1 MNEVPMIRFNI
12 SAGVAAVAVAL
23 VSLFAAVEAPRAEA
37 QQPPVAG
44 IPAHSHSSADELVPQ
59 FVSRPVVQAVPTIAD
74 EPAAPPSASSLRDLI
89 AKMPI
94 DTELDEQLKC
104 LAGAIYF
111 EARGEPL
118 AGQLAVAEVVINR
131 AASGRFPVSYCGVV
145 LQKSQF
151 SFVKRGRMPAL
162 PSDTATWHRA
172 KAIAQ
177 IAHRGLWDSE
187 AEGSLYFHARSVSPS
202 WSNRRQ
208 AMARISNHV
217 FYR

>member
-1 MNEVPMIRFNI
+1 MIRFNV
-12 SAGVAAVAVAL
+12 SAGAVAIA
-23 VSLFAAVEAPRAEA
+23 VSLASVLAPVEAEIAFAQQAEA
-37 QQPPVAG
+37 T
-44 IPAHSHSSADELVPQ
+44 PAAQHTQSPADEIVPV
-59 FVSRPVVQAVPTIAD
+59 FVAKPVVQPLPEATD
-74 EPAAPPSASSLRDLI
+74 TSEAARENAGSLRELVSSMSGD
-89 AKMPI
+89 A
-94 DTELDEQLKC
+94 ELDEQLKC
-104 LAGAIYF
+104 LAGAVYF

-131 AASGRFPVSYCGVV
+131 AASGSFPASYCGVV
-145 LQKSQF
+145 LQRSQF
-151 SFVKRGRMPAL
+151 SFVKRGRMPSL
-162 PSDTATWHRA
+162 PGDTATWQRA

>member
-1 MNEVPMIRFNI
+1 MIRFYV
-12 SAGVAAVAVAL
+12 SAGVAALAVSL
-23 VSLFAAVEAPRAEA
+23 VSVFAPIEAEIAFA
-37 QQPPVAG
+37 QQAGQPVTVQHTQPP
-44 IPAHSHSSADELVPQ
+44 ADEIVPQ
-59 FVSRPVVQAVPTIAD
+59 FVAKAIVQPIPLET
-74 EPAAPPSASSLRDLI
+74 EPAETKSEKAGSLRELI
-89 AKMPI
+89 SLHGNG
-94 DTELDEQLKC
+94 TLDEQLKC
-104 LAGAIYF
+104 LAGAVYF

-131 AASGRFPVSYCGVV
+131 AASGRFPASYCGVV

-151 SFVKRGRMPAL
+151 SFVKRGRMPSL
-162 PSDTATWHRA
+162 PGDSATWQRA

-187 AEGSLYFHARSVSPS
+187 AEGSLYFHAHYVSPS

>member
-1 MNEVPMIRFNI
+1 MNRFNV
-12 SAGVAAVAVAL
+12 SAGAVAL
-23 VSLFAAVEAPRAEA
+23 AVSLVSVLAPIDAKTALAQQAETAQTVEHAQLSADEIVPEFVTKTVVQPISAAVETADLVENK
-37 QQPPVAG
+37 AG
-44 IPAHSHSSADELVPQ
+44 NLRELVSSMPADAHLDDEL
-59 FVSRPVVQAVPTIAD
+59 R
-74 EPAAPPSASSLRDLI
+74 
-89 AKMPI
+89 
-94 DTELDEQLKC
+94 C

-131 AASGRFPVSYCGVV
+131 AASGRFPASYCGVV

-162 PSDTATWHRA
+162 PGDSVTWRRA

-187 AEGSLYFHARSVSPS
+187 AEGSLYFHARSVSPG
-202 WSNRRQ
+202 WSNRRL

-217 FYR
+217 FYK

>member
-1 MNEVPMIRFNI
+1 MIRFNI
-12 SAGVAAVAVAL
+12 SAGAAVL
-23 VSLFAAVEAPRAEA
+23 SVSLASVFAPGESQTAFANQTEPAPVTEHK
-37 QQPPVAG
+37 QLF
-44 IPAHSHSSADELVPQ
+44 ADEVVPE
-59 FVSRPVVQAVPTIAD
+59 FVTKPVVQPIPQSPELPDSAAD
-74 EPAAPPSASSLRDLI
+74 KAGNLR
-89 AKMPI
+89 
-94 DTELDEQLKC
+94 ELVGQMSGGAHLDDQLQC

-131 AASGRFPVSYCGVV
+131 AASGRFPASYCGVV

-151 SFVKRGRMPAL
+151 SFIKSGRMPSL
-162 PSDTATWHRA
+162 PGASATWTRA

-187 AEGSLYFHARSVSPS
+187 AEGSLYFHARSVAPG

>member
-1 MNEVPMIRFNI
+1 M
-12 SAGVAAVAVAL
+12 AGT
-23 VSLFAAVEAPRAEA
+23 PT
-37 QQPPVAG
+37 
-44 IPAHSHSSADELVPQ
+44 HSHSSTDEIVPQ
-59 FVSRPVVQAVPTIAD
+59 FVSRPVVQAVPVIAHQQV
-74 EPAAPPSASSLRDLI
+74 PTPNASSLRDLV
-89 AKMPI
+89 AKMPA
-94 DTELDEQLKC
+94 DAELDEQLKC

-111 EARGEPL
+111 EARGEPI

-131 AASGRFPVSYCGVV
+131 AASGRFPASYCGVV
-145 LQKSQF
+145 FQKSQF

-162 PSDTATWHRA
+162 PGGTVTWHRA

>member
-1 MNEVPMIRFNI
+1 MIRFNV
-12 SAGVAAVAVAL
+12 SAGAVAIAVSLASVLAPMNAENALAQQTEAAPAAQHIQPPADEIVPIFVAKPMVQALPAAIETEEVAPDNAGSLREL
-23 VSLFAAVEAPRAEA
+23 VSNM
-37 QQPPVAG
+37 AG
-44 IPAHSHSSADELVPQ
+44 D
-59 FVSRPVVQAVPTIAD
+59 
-74 EPAAPPSASSLRDLI
+74 
-89 AKMPI
+89 AK
-94 DTELDEQLKC
+94 LDEQLKC
-104 LAGAIYF
+104 LAGAVYF

-131 AASGRFPVSYCGVV
+131 AASGRFPASYCGVV

-151 SFVKRGRMPAL
+151 SFVKRGRMPSL
-162 PSDTATWHRA
+162 PGDTATWQRA

-187 AEGSLYFHARSVSPS
+187 AEGSLYFHARYVSPA

>member
-1 MNEVPMIRFNI
+1 MSRINV
-12 SAGVAAVAVAL
+12 SAGAAAIAVTLISVFAPIEAERAL
-23 VSLFAAVEAPRAEA
+23 A
-37 QQPPVAG
+37 QQTEAA
-44 IPAHSHSSADELVPQ
+44 PAAQHTQPAADEIVPE
-59 FVSRPVVQAVPTIAD
+59 FVSKPVVQPLPETGESSAPT
-74 EPAAPPSASSLRDLI
+74 EEKHRSLRSLVSSMQGD
-89 AKMPI
+89 A
-94 DTELDEQLKC
+94 ELDEQLKC
-104 LAGAIYF
+104 LAGAVYF

-131 AASGRFPVSYCGVV
+131 ASSGRFPASYCGVV

-151 SFVKRGRMPAL
+151 SFVKRGRMPSA
-162 PSDTATWHRA
+162 PSDSATWQRA

-187 AEGSLYFHARSVSPS
+187 AEGSLYFHARYVSPG

>member
-1 MNEVPMIRFNI
+1 MIRFHI
-12 SAGVAAVAVAL
+12 PAGVAALA
-23 VSLFAAVEAPRAEA
+23 VSLASVLAPVQTATALAQSAEQTSEAAPATQEI
-37 QQPPVAG
+37 QPPTDEIVPRFVA
-44 IPAHSHSSADELVPQ
+44 
-59 FVSRPVVQAVPTIAD
+59 RPVVQPLP
-74 EPAAPPSASSLRDLI
+74 EAAATAEAAIPQAKSLRDLV
-89 AKMPI
+89 ASM
-94 DTELDEQLKC
+94 DERADLDEQLKC

-131 AASGRFPVSYCGVV
+131 AASGRFPASYCGVV
-145 LQKSQF
+145 LQRSQF
-151 SFVKRGRMPAL
+151 SFVKRGRMPSL
-162 PSDTATWHRA
+162 PDDGATWRRA

-187 AEGSLYFHARSVSPS
+187 AEGSLYFHARSVSPG

>member
-1 MNEVPMIRFNI
+1 MIRFNVPAGAAALI
-12 SAGVAAVAVAL
+12 VSLASVFAPVEAEQALAQQNDNAASVEHIQLPADEIVPEFVTKAVVQPLPAASEAADSPPESAGNLREL
-23 VSLFAAVEAPRAEA
+23 VSSMSTDA
-37 QQPPVAG
+37 
-44 IPAHSHSSADELVPQ
+44 
-59 FVSRPVVQAVPTIAD
+59 T
-74 EPAAPPSASSLRDLI
+74 
-89 AKMPI
+89 
-94 DTELDEQLKC
+94 LDEQLNC

-131 AASGRFPVSYCGVV
+131 AASGRFPASYCGVV

-151 SFVKRGRMPAL
+151 SFVKRGRMPSL
-162 PSDTATWHRA
+162 PGDSATWRRA

-187 AEGSLYFHARSVSPS
+187 AEGSLYFHARSVTPR

>member
-1 MNEVPMIRFNI
+1 MLPHNTITLCGFMGCGKTTVGIRLAEKRGMTFVDMDSYI
-12 SAGVAAVAVAL
+12 EEQAGKTVSDIFAEDGEAAVVPENSGSLRKL
-23 VSLFAAVEAPRAEA
+23 VSSM
-37 QQPPVAG
+37 AG
-44 IPAHSHSSADELVPQ
+44 DAD
-59 FVSRPVVQAVPTIAD
+59 
-74 EPAAPPSASSLRDLI
+74 
-89 AKMPI
+89 
-94 DTELDEQLKC
+94 LDEQLKC
-104 LAGAIYF
+104 LAGAVYF

-131 AASGRFPVSYCGVV
+131 AASDRFPASYCGVV

-151 SFVKRGRMPAL
+151 SFVKGGRMPSQ
-162 PSDTATWHRA
+162 PGDSATWQRA

-187 AEGSLYFHARSVSPS
+187 AEGSLYFHARSVSPA

>member
-1 MNEVPMIRFNI
+1 MTRFNV
-12 SAGVAAVAVAL
+12 SAGAAAL
-23 VSLFAAVEAPRAEA
+23 AVSLASVFAPIEAGRALA
-37 QQPPVAG
+37 QQSDSVPVL
-44 IPAHSHSSADELVPQ
+44 PYNQQPADEIVPQ
-59 FVSRPVVQAVPTIAD
+59 FVFKPVVQPTPDAVESRDAEGIKAGN
-74 EPAAPPSASSLRDLI
+74 LRDLV
-89 AKMPI
+89 AKMQA
-94 DTELDEQLKC
+94 DAQLDEQLKC

-131 AASGRFPVSYCGVV
+131 AASGRFPASYCGVV

-151 SFVKRGRMPAL
+151 SFVKRGRMPTL
-162 PSDTATWHRA
+162 PGDTVTWHRA

-177 IAHRGLWDSE
+177 IAHRGLWDSG

-202 WSNRRQ
+202 WSSRRQ

>member
-1 MNEVPMIRFNI
+1 MIRFNV
-12 SAGVAAVAVAL
+12 SAGVAALAVSL
-23 VSLFAAVEAPRAEA
+23 VSVFAPIEAEMAFAQQAEA
-37 QQPPVAG
+37 A
-44 IPAHSHSSADELVPQ
+44 PAVQHTQLPADEIVPK
-59 FVSRPVVQAVPTIAD
+59 FVSKAVVQPLPAVNEQVETKTVN
-74 EPAAPPSASSLRDLI
+74 ASSLRELVSS
-89 AKMPI
+89 MQGEG
-94 DTELDEQLKC
+94 TLDEQLKC
-104 LAGAIYF
+104 LAGAVYF

-131 AASGRFPVSYCGVV
+131 AASGRFPASYCGVV

-151 SFVKRGRMPAL
+151 SFVKRGRMPSL
-162 PSDTATWHRA
+162 PGDSATWQRA

-187 AEGSLYFHARSVSPS
+187 AEGSLYFHAHYVSPS

>member
-1 MNEVPMIRFNI
+1 MIRFNI
-12 SAGVAAVAVAL
+12 SAGVAALAVSL
-23 VSLFAAVEAPRAEA
+23 VSVFAPIEAETAFA
-37 QQPPVAG
+37 QQADLPLDAEHTQQP
-44 IPAHSHSSADELVPQ
+44 ADEIVPE
-59 FVSRPVVQAVPTIAD
+59 FIAKPVVQPLPQAIQVEEAQVDKAGT
-74 EPAAPPSASSLRDLI
+74 LRELVSQ
-89 AKMPI
+89 MPR
-94 DTELDEQLKC
+94 DAQLDQQLQC

-111 EARGEPL
+111 EARGEPI

-131 AASGRFPVSYCGVV
+131 AASGRFPASYCGVV

-162 PSDTATWHRA
+162 PGETITWHRA

-187 AEGSLYFHARSVSPS
+187 AEGSLYFHARSVSPG

>member
-1 MNEVPMIRFNI
+1 MIRFNF
-12 SAGVAAVAVAL
+12 AASTAVLA
-23 VSLFAAVEAPRAEA
+23 VSLISIVAPIEAETAFARQAEA
-37 QQPPVAG
+37 IKPVQHSQP
-44 IPAHSHSSADELVPQ
+44 SADEIVPQ
-59 FVSRPVVQAVPTIAD
+59 FVAKPVIQALPEAEDGEAD
-74 EPAAPPSASSLRDLI
+74 LAKAATLRELVSSMSGD
-89 AKMPI
+89 AV
-94 DTELDEQLKC
+94 LDEQLKC
-104 LAGAIYF
+104 LAGAVYF

-118 AGQLAVAEVVINR
+118 YGQLAVAEVVINR
-131 AASGRFPVSYCGVV
+131 AASGRFPASYCGVV

-151 SFVKRGRMPAL
+151 SFVKGGRMPSL
-162 PSDTATWHRA
+162 PSDSTTWQRA

-187 AEGSLYFHARSVSPS
+187 AEGSLYFHARSVAPG

>member
-1 MNEVPMIRFNI
+1 MIRFNI
-12 SAGVAAVAVAL
+12 SAGVAALAVSL
-23 VSLFAAVEAPRAEA
+23 VSVFAPIEAETAFA
-37 QQPPVAG
+37 QQAEPSFVVQHTQPP
-44 IPAHSHSSADELVPQ
+44 ADEIVPQ
-59 FVSRPVVQAVPTIAD
+59 FVAKAVVQPLPLET
-74 EPAAPPSASSLRDLI
+74 EPAETKSEKVGSLRELVSLHGN
-89 AKMPI
+89 
-94 DTELDEQLKC
+94 DTLDEQLKC
-104 LAGAIYF
+104 LAGAVYF

-131 AASGRFPVSYCGVV
+131 AASGRFPASYCGVV

-151 SFVKRGRMPAL
+151 SFVKRGRMPSL
-162 PSDTATWHRA
+162 PGDSATWQRA

-177 IAHRGLWDSE
+177 IAHRKLWDSE
-187 AEGSLYFHARSVSPS
+187 AEGSLYFHARYVSPG

>member
-1 MNEVPMIRFNI
+1 MIRLNVSTAATVFAVLLVSVLVPVEAEVAFAQQTERTIEHTQPPAEEIVPDFIGKAVVQPVPEAREPTGADSNRANSLRELVSNI
-12 SAGVAAVAVAL
+12 SADAN
-23 VSLFAAVEAPRAEA
+23 
-37 QQPPVAG
+37 
-44 IPAHSHSSADELVPQ
+44 
-59 FVSRPVVQAVPTIAD
+59 
-74 EPAAPPSASSLRDLI
+74 
-89 AKMPI
+89 
-94 DTELDEQLKC
+94 LDEQLKC

-131 AASGRFPVSYCGVV
+131 SASGRFPASYCGVV

-151 SFVKRGRMPAL
+151 SFVKRGRMPSL
-162 PSDTATWHRA
+162 PGDNATWQRA

-187 AEGSLYFHARSVSPS
+187 AEGSLYFHARSVAPG